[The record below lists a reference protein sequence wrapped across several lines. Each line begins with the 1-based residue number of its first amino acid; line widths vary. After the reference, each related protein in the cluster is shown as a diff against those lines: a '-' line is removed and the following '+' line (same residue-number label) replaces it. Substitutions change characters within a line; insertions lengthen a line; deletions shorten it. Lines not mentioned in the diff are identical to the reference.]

1 MTESEYEQL
10 LESNERTLWE
20 ITERHGMLVK
30 YVREKVYPRAA
41 MTMTPDGRAQM
52 AEELREMGCE
62 VTP

>member
-20 ITERHGMLVK
+20 ITERHGKLCR
-30 YVREKVYPRAA
+30 YVSERVYPKAA
-41 MTMTPDGRAQM
+41 MTLTPDMRSQM

-62 VTP
+62 VEA